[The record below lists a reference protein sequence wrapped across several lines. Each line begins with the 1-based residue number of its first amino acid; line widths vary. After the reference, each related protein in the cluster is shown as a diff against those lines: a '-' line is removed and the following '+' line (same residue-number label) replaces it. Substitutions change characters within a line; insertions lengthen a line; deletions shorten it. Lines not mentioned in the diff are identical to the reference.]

1 MNLEK
6 IKNLKK
12 YLETPKNYSGEFE
25 NDIYNLAFFNS
36 IEKISELFAFP
47 IGMIDAK
54 IESNIECDNSELF
67 RMREIFLN
75 QLKFFFERYN
85 IYSNIIDILKNI
97 PANNEF
103 RNITT
108 KKNCTKDDNF
118 NLNSIIIKY
127 NNGYNYIYTHSN
139 AFENI
144 INYYYSILEYTSKD
158 DISKK
163 KN

>member
-75 QLKFFFERYN
+75 QLKFFF
-85 IYSNIIDILKNI
+85 
-97 PANNEF
+97 
-103 RNITT
+103 
-108 KKNCTKDDNF
+108 
-118 NLNSIIIKY
+118 
-127 NNGYNYIYTHSN
+127 
-139 AFENI
+139 
-144 INYYYSILEYTSKD
+144 
-158 DISKK
+158 
-163 KN
+163 